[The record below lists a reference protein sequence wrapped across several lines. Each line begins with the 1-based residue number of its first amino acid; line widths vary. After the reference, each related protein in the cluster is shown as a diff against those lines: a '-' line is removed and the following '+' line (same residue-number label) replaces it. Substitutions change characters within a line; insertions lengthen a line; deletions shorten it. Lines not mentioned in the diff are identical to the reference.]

1 MSDQNQLLLDRAAA
15 LVEAA
20 ARAGADASDA
30 VSVLSRSRSVSVRNG
45 VVENTDASEGDSL
58 SLRVF
63 VDGCVA
69 SVAADV
75 STPVDMLAQRAVS
88 MARVSPQD
96 KYNILP
102 DASMLAKEFAD
113 LDKNDPTE
121 ILTEKLVENA
131 LAVEAA
137 ALDVAGVTGSM
148 GGSASAGS
156 SGMVLASS
164 NGFSGYYEG
173 TGFGFSV
180 SVIAGEGT
188 KMERDY
194 DFSSASH
201 FADLKGPEEVGK
213 SAGERAV
220 KRLNP
225 RKVDTQS
232 VMAVY
237 DPRVARGVL
246 GHLTGAIN
254 GGAVARKSTFLRDAM
269 GQKIANSSVTVVDDP
284 FIKRNSGSR
293 PFDGEGIAGE
303 RMTMVEEGVLQ
314 NWYLSTPI
322 ANELG
327 LTTNGRGRRS
337 GTQVGA
343 GPTNVFI
350 EPGDKT
356 PEELIAEMGTGL
368 YVTEMIGS
376 GVNMVTGEYSRGVS
390 GYWVENGELTFPVS
404 EVTLASNLKDMFLR
418 MVPANDLDRKYAIA
432 APTLIFENMMLAGT

>member
-1 MSDQNQLLLDRAAA
+1 MSHQNQLLLDRAAA
-15 LVEAA
+15 MVEAA
-20 ARAGADASDA
+20 KRAGAEASDA

-63 VDGCVA
+63 VDGRVA

-75 STPVDMLAQRAVS
+75 STPVDALAERAVA

-96 KYNILP
+96 QYNQLP
-102 DASMLAKEFAD
+102 SASVLAKEFID
-113 LDKNDPTE
+113 LDKNDLTE
-121 ILTEKLVENA
+121 VLTEKLVENA
-131 LAVEAA
+131 LAAEGA

-173 TGFGFSV
+173 TGFGVSV
-180 SVIAGEGT
+180 SAIAGEGT
-188 KMERDY
+188 KMQRDY
-194 DFSSASH
+194 DYSSASH
-201 FADLKGPEEVGK
+201 FSDLENPEEVGR

-225 RKVDTQS
+225 RKVDTQQIT
-232 VMAVY
+232 AIY

-269 GQKIANSSVTVVDDP
+269 ETQIANNAITIIDDP

-303 RMTMVEEGVLQ
+303 RMVMVENGVLK
-314 NWYLSTPI
+314 NWFLSTPI

-327 LTTNGRGRRS
+327 LQTNGRGRRA

-350 EPGDKT
+350 EAGDQT
-356 PEELIAEMGTGL
+356 PEELIAQMGTGL

-390 GYWVENGELTFPVS
+390 GYWVEDGELTFPVS
-404 EVTLASNLKDMFLR
+404 EVTLASNLKEMFMR
-418 MVPANDLDRKYAIA
+418 MIPANDLDRKYATA
-432 APTLIFENMMLAGT
+432 SPTLMFENMMLAGT

>member
-1 MSDQNQLLLDRAAA
+1 
-15 LVEAA
+15 
-20 ARAGADASDA
+20 
-30 VSVLSRSRSVSVRNG
+30 
-45 VVENTDASEGDSL
+45 SL

-75 STPVDMLAQRAVS
+75 STSVDMLAQRAVA
-88 MARVSPQD
+88 MARVSPKD
-96 KYNILP
+96 KYNTLP
-102 DASMLAKEFAD
+102 DASELAREFAD

-121 ILTEKLVENA
+121 VLTEKLVENA
-131 LAVEAA
+131 LAVEAS
-137 ALDVAGVTGSM
+137 ALDVPGVTGSM

-156 SGMVLASS
+156 SGMVLVSS

-188 KMERDY
+188 KMQRDY

-201 FADLKGPEEVGK
+201 FADLKTPDEVGK

-220 KRLNP
+220 RRLNP

-232 VMAVY
+232 VTAVY

-269 GQKIANSSVTVVDDP
+269 GQQIANGAITIVDDP

-293 PFDGEGIAGE
+293 PFDGEGISGE
-303 RMTMVEEGVLQ
+303 RMVMVEDGVLK

-327 LTTNGRGRRS
+327 LSTNGRGRRS

-356 PEELIAEMGTGL
+356 PEELIAQMGNGL

-404 EVTLASNLKDMFLR
+404 EVT
-418 MVPANDLDRKYAIA
+418 
-432 APTLIFENMMLAGT
+432 

>member
-1 MSDQNQLLLDRAAA
+1 MSHQNQLLLDRAAA

-20 ARAGADASDA
+20 KRSGADASDA

-63 VDGCVA
+63 VDGRVA

-75 STPVDMLAQRAVS
+75 STSVDMLAERAVA

-96 KYNILP
+96 KYNQLP
-102 DASMLAKEFAD
+102 DASVLAKDFVD
-113 LDKNDPTE
+113 LDKNDTTE
-121 ILTEKLVENA
+121 VLTDKLVENA
-131 LAVEAA
+131 LAAEAA
-137 ALDVAGVTGSM
+137 ALGVNGVTGSM
-148 GGSASAGS
+148 GGSASAGA

-164 NGFSGYYEG
+164 NGFSGFYEG
-173 TGFGFSV
+173 TGFGVSV
-180 SVIAGEGT
+180 SAIAGEGT

-194 DFSSASH
+194 DYSSASH
-201 FADLKGPEEVGK
+201 YADMDDPEHVGR

-220 KRLNP
+220 KRLHP
-225 RKVDTQS
+225 RKVDTQA
-232 VMAVY
+232 VTAVY
-237 DPRVARGVL
+237 DPRVARGIL

-269 GQKIANSSVTVVDDP
+269 GTKIANNAITIVDDP
-284 FIKRNSGSR
+284 FIARNSGSR

-303 RMTMVEEGVLQ
+303 RMAMVKDGVLQ

-350 EPGDKT
+350 EPGEKT
-356 PEELIAEMGTGL
+356 PEELIAQMGTGL

-418 MVPANDLDRKYAIA
+418 MVPANDLDRKYATA
-432 APTLIFENMMLAGT
+432 APTLLFENMMLAGI

>member
-121 ILTEKLVENA
+121 VLTEKLVENA

-164 NGFSGYYEG
+164 NGFRGYYEG

-237 DPRVARGVL
+237 DPRVARSVL

>member
-1 MSDQNQLLLDRAAA
+1 MSDQNQLLLDRATA

-96 KYNILP
+96 KYNTLP

-121 ILTEKLVENA
+121 VLTEKLVENA

-137 ALDVAGVTGSM
+137 AMDVAGVTGSM
-148 GGSASAGS
+148 GGGASAGS

-201 FADLKGPEEVGK
+201 FADLKGTEEV
-213 SAGERAV
+213 
-220 KRLNP
+220 
-225 RKVDTQS
+225 
-232 VMAVY
+232 
-237 DPRVARGVL
+237 
-246 GHLTGAIN
+246 
-254 GGAVARKSTFLRDAM
+254 
-269 GQKIANSSVTVVDDP
+269 
-284 FIKRNSGSR
+284 
-293 PFDGEGIAGE
+293 
-303 RMTMVEEGVLQ
+303 
-314 NWYLSTPI
+314 
-322 ANELG
+322 
-327 LTTNGRGRRS
+327 
-337 GTQVGA
+337 
-343 GPTNVFI
+343 
-350 EPGDKT
+350 
-356 PEELIAEMGTGL
+356 
-368 YVTEMIGS
+368 
-376 GVNMVTGEYSRGVS
+376 
-390 GYWVENGELTFPVS
+390 
-404 EVTLASNLKDMFLR
+404 
-418 MVPANDLDRKYAIA
+418 
-432 APTLIFENMMLAGT
+432 